1 VSSFPLWAAIRT
13 VKSKLGTWA
22 GYEHFQQLTPEV
34 TRAEWARAIG
44 EAKQAL
50 SMRASELTRPLNRR
64 PVGAEISRYTSV
76 RQTGFLQQIDV
87 YVRDRDTGLIES
99 RPYTIKTQTLRSRQN
114 VVNEGLSRYQN
125 AIDTDPSNY
134 PEDVLGAAYVGTYE
148 LVPG

>member
-1 VSSFPLWAAIRT
+1 MSSFPLWAAIRT
-13 VKSKLGTWA
+13 VKSRLGTWA
-22 GYEHFQQLTPEV
+22 GYDKFSEIAPEV

-44 EAKQAL
+44 EAKQAMT
-50 SMRASELTRPLNRR
+50 MRAQELTRPLNRR
-64 PVGAEISRYTSV
+64 PLMSEVARYTSV

-99 RPYTIKTQTLRSRQN
+99 RPYTIKARALRSRQS
-114 VVNEGLSRYQN
+114 VVNEGLRRYEE
-125 AIDTDPSNY
+125 AIASNPEDY